1 MNIAVVNYA
10 FAPDVDDPE
19 ALLDRYTTLTGWG
32 EALLTAGADRVRV
45 AQRFHRDARLSR
57 AGVEYVFVSD
67 GGAGRPQPL
76 TWPRALHRAVA
87 VWRPDIAHV
96 NGLDAP
102 VQTWLL
108 RRMLPLASAL
118 VVQDH
123 GSRPVV
129 RREPYA
135 LGLRRAL
142 RRAAIGAADAVCFT
156 AAEQGEAWR
165 AAGLLPRAQRVVELL
180 EASTRLRPTP
190 REAARR
196 ALAIDGNPSVLWVGR
211 LNANKDPLTI
221 LEGFAS
227 AAAVLPDA
235 RLTMVYGEAELLPQ
249 VEERMKRL
257 PGLSER
263 VQLVGP
269 VNHAVMA
276 DVYSAA
282 DIFVSGS
289 HHEAAGYALIE
300 ACACGA
306 VPVVTNIPA
315 FRAITGNGALGALWN
330 PAQPSSL
337 ARALVETAQRD
348 LGALRARLLDD
359 FARRLS
365 WPAVGRQALDAYADI
380 IVRRRAAYGAPRV
393 LH

>member
-1 MNIAVVNYA
+1 VNYA
-10 FAPDVDDPE
+10 FTPDADDPE
-19 ALLDRYTTLTGWG
+19 ALLERYSTLTGWA
-32 EALLTAGADRVRV
+32 EALLTAGAGRVRV

-76 TWPRALHRAVA
+76 TWPRVLHRAVA

-96 NGLDAP
+96 NGLDVP

-108 RRMLPLASAL
+108 RRALPPASAL
-118 VVQDH
+118 IVQDH
-123 GSRPVV
+123 GSRPVT

-135 LGLRRAL
+135 LGVRRAL

-156 AAEQGEAWR
+156 AAEQGNAWR
-165 AAGLLPRAQRVVELL
+165 AAGLLPRSQRIVELL
-180 EASTRLRPTP
+180 EASTRLGPTP

-196 ALAIDGNPSVLWVGR
+196 ARGMDGDPSVLWVGR
-211 LNANKDPLTI
+211 LNENKDPLTI

-235 RLTMVYGEAELLPQ
+235 RLTMVYAESPLLPQ
-249 VEERMKRL
+249 VEERLKRV
-257 PGLSER
+257 PGLADR
-263 VQLVGP
+263 VRLVGP
-269 VNHAVMA
+269 VDHALMA

-289 HHEAAGYALIE
+289 HHEGSGFALIE

-306 VPVVTNIPA
+306 VPVVTNIPP
-315 FRAITGNGALGALWN
+315 FRAITGNGALGGLWN

-348 LGALRARLLDD
+348 LGALRARVLDD

-365 WPAVGRQALDAYADI
+365 WSAVGRQALDAYSDI
-380 IVRRRAAYGAPRV
+380 VVRRRAAYGTPRV